1 MTQRCF
7 LFDPKLDV
15 SGESFLRIYEMLT
28 IKLEIR
34 NWAGIRGKFG
44 FFFRVKCMKMLF
56 HSPLEIN
63 VKRPRIVTSVW
74 S

>member
-15 SGESFLRIYEMLT
+15 SRERFLRIYEMLT

-44 FFFRVKCMKMLF
+44 FSFRVKCMKMLF
-56 HSPLEIN
+56 QSPLEIN
-63 VKRPRIVTSVW
+63 VKRPRIVTSEW